1 MPLDAPVINAAR
13 SATIL
18 LLLDSFRRG
27 PYLASA
33 LGVGSRYGRGGG
45 VNNMPPMLSRRALA
59 VLACLLAL
67 TAIAPAG
74 CGGGSDGTTGSS
86 GPAESRPAPS
96 KSSFPSA
103 KGKSLSQ
110 VLEAADAPSN
120 LVVSPAAL
128 VFNKGENRYPFGVFQ
143 RDRTQVP
150 DADVALYFAKVPSAK
165 ATKTGGGFDS
175 ADSTA
180 AKKTE
185 EKALDEPAVGPFPAK
200 IESLETEPAFRAQT
214 TTSDPNAATVV
225 YSTKVDFPSDGDWL
239 IAALI
244 KKEGELTATLL
255 SSAVVGANPKIPRV
269 GQKAPLIHTPTPGD
283 VGNDLSK
290 ITTRIP
296 PDTQHEVDYADAYG
310 KEPIV
315 LLFATPQFCES
326 RVCGPV
332 VDVAEQLKQLY
343 GDKAAFIHMEIYNDN
358 DPSKD
363 VRPQVRAFHLPSEP
377 WLFAIGRD
385 GRIKDVIE
393 GAFGVEELTR
403 VVKGLTAE

>member
-1 MPLDAPVINAAR
+1 
-13 SATIL
+13 
-18 LLLDSFRRG
+18 
-27 PYLASA
+27 
-33 LGVGSRYGRGGG
+33 
-45 VNNMPPMLSRRALA
+45 MPPMLSRRALA

-67 TAIAPAG
+67 GVVGLTG
-74 CGGGSDGTTGSS
+74 CGGGSDATTGSPGS
-86 GPAESRPAPS
+86 GESRPAPP
-96 KSSFPSA
+96 KNAFPSA

-128 VFNKGENRYPFGVFQ
+128 VFYEGQNRYTFGVFQ

-150 DADVALYFAKVPSAK
+150 DAEVALYFAKVPPGKTTKASAK
-165 ATKTGGGFDS
+165 NA
-175 ADSTA
+175 
-180 AKKTE
+180 E

-200 IESLETEPAFRAQT
+200 IESLQTEPAFRAQT

-225 YSTKVDFPSDGDWL
+225 YSTNVDFPSNGEWR

-244 KKEGELTATLL
+244 KKDGELTASLL
-255 SSAVVGANPKIPRV
+255 PSAVVGEYSKIPQV
-269 GQKAPLIHTPTPGD
+269 GQKAPLIHTPTPAD

-290 ITTRIP
+290 LTTRIP
-296 PDTQHEVDYADAYG
+296 PDTQHEVDYADVYG

-315 LLFATPQFCES
+315 LLFATPQFCQS

-343 GDKAAFIHMEIYNDN
+343 GDKAAFIHMEIYDDN
-358 DPSKD
+358 DPNKP
-363 VRPQVRAFHLPSEP
+363 VRPQVQAFHLPSEP